1 MREPIG
7 SKYIELKGTFDTVSK
22 MMHFLF
28 LLFCLLFVVVVS
40 IDDEYYYYKGKVF
53 DLFQNLVFLSCLG
66 RIIDNNLN
74 D

>member
-28 LLFCLLFVVVVS
+28 FFCFVYCLLLLYQLMMS
-40 IDDEYYYYKGKVF
+40 IVIIKVRYSIYF
-53 DLFQNLVFLSCLG
+53 KILFFFRAWGVLL
-66 RIIDNNLN
+66 III
-74 D
+74 